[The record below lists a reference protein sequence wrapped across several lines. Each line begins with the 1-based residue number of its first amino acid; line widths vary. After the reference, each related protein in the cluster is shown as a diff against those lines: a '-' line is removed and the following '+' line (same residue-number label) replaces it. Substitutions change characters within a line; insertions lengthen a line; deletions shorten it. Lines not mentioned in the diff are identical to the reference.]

1 MKKKIGLVVALAMLM
16 TALCACGN
24 KETDPDDYVT
34 LGNYKDLSVEVTYV
48 TYTEEDVQKAI
59 EQELEAY
66 IQIYDMYDYEPIV
79 SANTVESGSIAN
91 IDYEGKI
98 DGEIF
103 SGGSAQGAHLEIGS
117 GRFIDGFEDGL
128 IGKNVGETVELN
140 LMFPTDYQNQEYA
153 GKDVVFTV
161 SINSIDDRKM
171 PEYTD
176 DLIASIYGGAGIT
189 TYEGYEQYIRDYIES
204 SCSDQNETALQ
215 NAIWDAVYAS
225 CEVGE
230 PPQEMIDKMYDD
242 LMEYFEAYAEYVS
255 MDMETFVSTQ
265 MGMDM
270 DAFENQNQESA
281 KEQAKIELVYMAL
294 AKAEDINVDEK
305 MMNEVAESEYADY
318 GYESADQMIET
329 MGQEDFESYVMRKKV
344 MERLREVI
352 TVNETEPIDFFG
364 DTFVEE

>member
-1 MKKKIGLVVALAMLM
+1 MKKKLGLVAVLAMM
-16 TALCACGN
+16 VTALYACGN

-34 LGNYKDLSVEVTYV
+34 LGNYQDLSVDVTYV

-66 IQIYDMYDYEPIV
+66 IQIYDMYEYEPIV
-79 SANTVESGSIAN
+79 SANTVENGSIVN

-98 DGEIF
+98 DGAAF
-103 SGGSAQGAHLEIGS
+103 SGGSDQGAHLEIGS
-117 GRFIDGFEDGL
+117 GSFIEGFEDGL
-128 IGKNVGETVELN
+128 IGKKVGETADLD
-140 LMFPTDYQNQEYA
+140 LTFPTDYQNQDYA

-161 SINSIDDRKM
+161 SINSIDSRKM

-189 TYEGYEQYIRDYIES
+189 TYDGYEQYIRDYIES

-215 NAIWDAVYAS
+215 NAIWDAVYAT

-230 PPQEMIDKMYDD
+230 PPKEMTDKMYDD
-242 LMEYFEAYAEYVS
+242 LMEYFEAYAEYAN
-255 MDMETFVSTQ
+255 MDMETFVSSQ

-270 DAFENQNQESA
+270 DTFEKQNQESA
-281 KEQAKIELVYMAL
+281 KEQAQIELAYMAL
-294 AKAEDINVDEK
+294 AKAEGINVNDD
-305 MMNEVAESEYADY
+305 MIHEVAENEYADY

-344 MERLREVI
+344 MERLEELI
-352 TVNETEPIDFFG
+352 TVNENEPIDFFG
-364 DTFVEE
+364 DTTAE